1 MSEAGGDAAVRG
13 GGPTDDGDRPPPEDP
28 IHTRAIRAGAD
39 AERDMGGL
47 SPGLHRSSAYAF
59 GSADRAAAVHEG
71 DEPGF
76 VYGRTGSPTQAA
88 LEEAVAELEGG
99 EAGLAFAS
107 GMAAISSL
115 LFTVLEPGDHV
126 VAPAALY
133 ATTASLLDGLL
144 ATHGVRVSWIDG
156 TDPAAFGDAVR
167 EETRV
172 LWAETPANPT
182 LGLVDLEA
190 LAGLGRERG
199 LLTVVDNTFAT
210 PVNQRPL
217 ERGVD
222 VVVHSATKYLGGHGD
237 VVAGVLAG
245 PRALL
250 RRVRREALKH
260 LGGVIAPD
268 AAWLVLRGVRT
279 LPVRVERHNRSALAV
294 ARHLEGRPEVVRVRH
309 PGLASHPQH
318 DLAVRQMSGFG
329 GMVAFEVEGME
340 RARRLVEGLALC
352 DLAVSLGDVATLV
365 QHSASMTHA
374 SVPPGRR
381 RAAGIRDGLLR
392 MSVGLER
399 PEDLVD
405 DLDRAFRRV

>member
-1 MSEAGGDAAVRG
+1 MPDGSPGSAGPVGGRAGGG
-13 GGPTDDGDRPPPEDP
+13 GGRPEEDP
-28 IHTRAIRAGAD
+28 IHTTAIRAGAD
-39 AERDMGGL
+39 PARDLGGL

-59 GSADRAAAVHEG
+59 ESASRAAAVHEG
-71 DEPGF
+71 DEAGHF
-76 VYGRTGSPTQAA
+76 YGRMGSPTQEA
-88 LEEAVAELEGG
+88 LEEAVAELEGAG
-99 EAGLAFAS
+99 AGLAFAS

-126 VAPAALY
+126 LAPAALY
-133 ATTASLLDGLL
+133 ATTSSLLDGILG
-144 ATHGVRVSWIDG
+144 THGIDVTYVDG
-156 TDPAAFGDAVR
+156 TDTAALEGAVR
-167 EETRV
+167 DDTRV
-172 LWAETPANPT
+172 LWVETPANPT
-182 LGLVDLEA
+182 LDLVDLEA
-190 LAGLGRERG
+190 VARLGRDPG
-199 LLTVVDNTFAT
+199 LLTVADNTFAT

-217 ERGVD
+217 EAGID

-245 PRALL
+245 PGELL
-250 RRVRREALKH
+250 RRVRWETLKH

-268 AAWLVLRGVRT
+268 EAWLVLRGLRT
-279 LPVRVERHNRSALAV
+279 LPVRMERHGRNALEV
-294 ARHLEGRPEVVRVRH
+294 ARYLEGRPEVVRVHH
-309 PGLASHPQH
+309 PGLASHPRH

-329 GMVAFEVEGME
+329 GMVAFELEGLE
-340 RARRLVEGLALC
+340 AARRLVDRLQLC

-405 DLDRAFRRV
+405 DLGRALSGT